1 MKNQLKQN
9 SRPQHVLDEVMR
21 STGQMF
27 AMTEAQVAALREN
40 GYEVEIP
47 DKFKDPLK
55 MLDELHKQKSTEIN
69 LYQEQYEQDPA
80 TLKCAARKGKQLTE
94 ETLRKMNQDRNKNK

>member
-1 MKNQLKQN
+1 MKRQLKQN

-21 STGQMF
+21 STGRMF

-47 DKFKDPLK
+47 EKFKDPLK
-55 MLDELHKQKSTEIN
+55 MLDELHKQNSTVIN
-69 LYQEQYEQDPA
+69 LNDDCNHDQG
-80 TLKCAARKGKQLTE
+80 TLKYAARKGKPLSDD
-94 ETLRKMNQDRNKNK
+94 TLRKMEEDRNKE

>member
-1 MKNQLKQN
+1 MKRQLKQN

-21 STGQMF
+21 STGRMF

-47 DKFKDPLK
+47 EKFKDPLK
-55 MLDELHKQKSTEIN
+55 MLDELHKQNSTVIN
-69 LYQEQYEQDPA
+69 LYDDCNQDQV
-80 TLKCAARKGKQLTE
+80 TLKCAARKGKPLSDD
-94 ETLRKMNQDRNKNK
+94 TLRKMEEDRNKD